1 MDSGSMERKM
11 ELQEVFMM
19 KTSLLS
25 RLKMQREDAAH
36 AEVMGAC
43 HSLLARSK
51 EMTGMM
57 EQARRKLVSAS
68 HLFSI
73 THNIYQVASIGM
85 TSSAQI
91 LNRLASRDAHIE
103 SDLRSKLKSPQSQS
117 QSQLSFVDQSSARA
131 PSRFELRQAALRTPS
146 SLSSSSA
153 DGSNFFSSGTNTSTS
168 SLSGLAAAA
177 SAAAHIPPAA
187 LLGKPPLVRDAD
199 QAPAS
204 LQRTAASILRAAS
217 ASPVRHPPHT
227 SCFYHVWFFRI
238 AAATRE
244 IIPPL
249 YRSGFAVSA
258 AQTRAGAA
266 GRHGSGARRDQC
278 QCARDRGAAC
288 APGSWS
294 SSARPALQ
302 QTAAA
307 ASCAFRARCAADR
320 PRAPSIRAG
329 LSGALNGVVY

>member
-1 MDSGSMERKM
+1 
-11 ELQEVFMM
+11 MM

-36 AEVMGAC
+36 AVVMGAC

-131 PSRFELRQAALRTPS
+131 PSRFELLQAALRTPS
-146 SLSSSSA
+146 SLSSSSSA

-177 SAAAHIPPAA
+177 SAAAPTPPAA

-217 ASPVRHPPHT
+217 ASHVRHPPHT
-227 SCFYHVWFFRI
+227 LLLPCLVLPHFSRNSRNNTPTLRCRLCRQCCADARWSCRTPWKRRP
-238 AAATRE
+238 TRSM
-244 IIPPL
+244 PVRL
-249 YRSGFAVSA
+249 
-258 AQTRAGAA
+258 
-266 GRHGSGARRDQC
+266 
-278 QCARDRGAAC
+278 
-288 APGSWS
+288 
-294 SSARPALQ
+294 
-302 QTAAA
+302 
-307 ASCAFRARCAADR
+307 
-320 PRAPSIRAG
+320 
-329 LSGALNGVVY
+329 